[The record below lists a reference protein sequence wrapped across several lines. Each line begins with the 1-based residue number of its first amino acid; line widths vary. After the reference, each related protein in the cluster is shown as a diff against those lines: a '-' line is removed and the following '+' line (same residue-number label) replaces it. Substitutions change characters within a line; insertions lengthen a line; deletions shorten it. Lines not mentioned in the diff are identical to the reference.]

1 MGDYGYTKVELVY
14 RIILLDSTES
24 GQRNIPIENIS
35 PQVYVC
41 IQLGYMHREHRYCVN
56 PSFITDLSGIYC
68 NIVNKRKVY

>member
-35 PQVYVC
+35 P
-41 IQLGYMHREHRYCVN
+41 
-56 PSFITDLSGIYC
+56 
-68 NIVNKRKVY
+68 